1 MNDGL
6 KRYAVKF
13 RADVDAQAIA
23 TLEAR
28 VGVEAIRRIAPL
40 RVAVYALSE
49 EAALALTREPSVE
62 YVEEER
68 TMTIR

>member
-1 MNDGL
+1 M
-6 KRYAVKF
+6 
-13 RADVDAQAIA
+13 
-23 TLEAR
+23 
-28 VGVEAIRRIAPL
+28 GVEAIRRIAPL